1 MSWSTS
7 TFLTPS
13 LLPRVTDPL
22 WFGVDRPIDEEAII
36 AKEENE
42 HAQHM
47 IQVSQRGKDI
57 TPIGKTS
64 AETFHEPEE
73 EEDEDEDSESD
84 HEDEDDEDINVDLD
98 QTRPQH
104 NNQN

>member
-7 TFLTPS
+7 NPLKPG
-13 LLPRVTDPL
+13 LLPRTCDPI
-22 WFGVDRPIDEEAII
+22 WFGVDRPVDEETLL
-36 AKEENE
+36 AKEEAD
-42 HAQHM
+42 HAQVM
-47 IQVSQRGKDI
+47 SRIAQKGSDI

-64 AETFHEPEE
+64 AEEEEREEE

-84 HEDEDDEDINVDLD
+84 HGDEDEDDLDIGNNFDQED
-98 QTRPQH
+98 

>member
-7 TFLTPS
+7 TPAAPS
-13 LLPRVTDPL
+13 LLPRICDPL
-22 WFGVDRPIDEEAII
+22 WFGVDKPVDEEALL
-36 AKEENE
+36 AKEEAD
-42 HAQHM
+42 HAQVM
-47 IQVSQRGKDI
+47 NSIAQKGCDI

-64 AETFHEPEE
+64 IEASQDPED

-84 HEDEDDEDINVDLD
+84 HEDEDDEDVDIGNNFD
-98 QTRPQH
+98 QED